1 MKGSAKKL
9 KNKADWVRFMHRV
22 LASHFAKKQY
32 AVSRELGLPDYYKC
46 QTVNPDNPE
55 GDLIFKWHKIGTRMR
70 ADFIA
75 VKDQDVIIVETKS
88 CWSDYSS
95 DHKWENYLKY
105 CTKFYFAADR
115 ATALKIKEDLAI
127 KNKKNIGV
135 FVIDTFV
142 GEWNKDLP
150 VCNRMITDC
159 YCIQNARKNNPEF
172 LNVNDILWVMASRN
186 SGFDRFGYY
195 HKGNVFEKQF
205 HSTFEDF
212 DLELEEAEQAA

>member
-1 MKGSAKKL
+1 MENSANKL

-32 AVSRELGLPDYYKC
+32 AVSRELGLPDYYKY

-55 GDLIFKWHKIGTRMR
+55 GDLIFEWRKIGTRMR

-75 VKDQDVIIVETKS
+75 VKNDEVIIVETKS

-95 DHKWENYLKY
+95 DHKWESYLKY
-105 CTKFYFAADR
+105 CNKFYFAADK
-115 ATALKIKEDLAI
+115 ATAVKIKDDLAI
-127 KNKKNIGV
+127 KNKKNVGI

-142 GEWNKDLP
+142 SGRN
-150 VCNRMITDC
+150 MITDC